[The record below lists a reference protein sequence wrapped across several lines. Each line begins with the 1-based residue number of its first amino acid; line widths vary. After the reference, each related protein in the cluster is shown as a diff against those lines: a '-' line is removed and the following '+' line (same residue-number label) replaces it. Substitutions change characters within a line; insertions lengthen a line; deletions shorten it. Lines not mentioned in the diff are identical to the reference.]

1 MKILDDSSP
10 SVETQYIFIIVSVRV
25 RILDTFGISLY

>member
-10 SVETQYIFIIVSVRV
+10 SVETQYIFIIDSVRV

>member
-10 SVETQYIFIIVSVRV
+10 SVETQYIFVIESVRV
-25 RILDTFGISLY
+25 RILGPFSISLY